1 MYKIIG
7 ADGKEYGPITLEQ
20 LKQWIAEGRLNL
32 QSKVLPDGTL
42 EWKTVAEIPE
52 LAAAVPAP
60 SAPVAGGFSPA
71 PGASNAAEQVSGPA
85 IGLMVTAGLG
95 FVVQALSLV
104 MNLVGS
110 SLMATQSQGNEAIA
124 HMFSG
129 VAGSIFA
136 GIGLLVA
143 VVIFMGALKMK
154 KLQSHGFAMTAS
166 VIAMLPCVSPCC
178 VLGLP
183 IGIWALVVLNKPE
196 VKAAFH

>member
-7 ADGKEYGPITLEQ
+7 ADGKEYGPITQEQ

-52 LAAAVPAP
+52 LAAVVPAP
-60 SAPVAGGFSPA
+60 STPVAGGFSPA
-71 PGASNAAEQVSGPA
+71 PGAANAAEKVSGPA

-95 FVVQALSLV
+95 FVLQALSLV
-104 MNLVGS
+104 LNLVGS

-124 HMFSG
+124 QMFSG

-136 GIGLLVA
+136 GIGMLVA

-196 VKAAFH
+196 VKSAFH